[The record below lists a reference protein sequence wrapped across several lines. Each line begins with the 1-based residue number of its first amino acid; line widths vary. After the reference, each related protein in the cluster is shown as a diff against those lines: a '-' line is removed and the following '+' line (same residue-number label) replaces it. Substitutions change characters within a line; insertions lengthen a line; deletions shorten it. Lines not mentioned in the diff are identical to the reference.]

1 MHSDNKGNKQTTDIF
16 SLITKQLQQLTKGQV
31 TCLDAKKALN
41 RYGANTMAISRSI
54 GGAFIV
60 RQISAD
66 HGQAV
71 EMANIGHIVTAAN
84 AYGTPL
90 QIISSG
96 QNWGYGTAMPTDDS
110 RAHFILDLSELKRI
124 ELNEQLGI
132 VWLQPG
138 VTQQNLRDYLDTC
151 NAALMVP
158 VTGAGP
164 SCSIVG
170 NALERGYGIT
180 PHADHFAAV
189 TSIQAVLADGSHYS
203 SAIASLDLTKQNI
216 VDMSYKWGLG
226 PYLDGIFTQSNLGI
240 VTSMSIRLAHEPE
253 VVESFYLFCAE
264 ESDLERVFPL
274 VQQLLRDFAGVVGSI
289 NILDSRRML
298 SMMVTNADG
307 LSLCS
312 QTDVDRLKQEYKVS
326 QWTCIGSLYGS
337 ARVVKAVKKEIKRKL
352 KGNTAVKRSLFISA
366 REIAIAN
373 QFIDL
378 LPDRVL
384 TGPRRQ
390 LATLEKTTQIMRGI
404 PNEVAL
410 PLAYWRNPDKPKQL
424 QMLNPAKDNCGLLW
438 YAPLI
443 PATEDKIREFVDMV
457 RTICL
462 KFDIEPLITLTT
474 LRHDCIDSTVPLLF
488 NRADPAAIK
497 AAKLCL
503 DELFDSGC
511 KLGFVPYR
519 VNVEQQRRLLSA
531 EEPHWSVV
539 DKIKKALDPNNII
552 APGRYNP

>member
-1 MHSDNKGNKQTTDIF
+1 MHSGNKGNKQTADIF

-31 TCLDAKKALN
+31 TCLDAQKALN

-71 EMANIGHIVTAAN
+71 EVANIGHIVTAAN

-138 VTQQNLRDYLDTC
+138 VTQQNLRDYLDAC

-226 PYLDGIFTQSNLGI
+226 PYLDGIFSQSNLGI

-366 REIAIAN
+366 REIALAS
-373 QFIDL
+373 QFISL
-378 LPDRVL
+378 LPDNLFV
-384 TGPRRQ
+384 GPRRQ
-390 LATLEKTTQIMRGI
+390 LATLKKSTQIMRGI

-410 PLAYWRNPDKPKQL
+410 PLAYWRNPDKPTPL
-424 QMLNPAKDNCGLLW
+424 HGLNPAKDNCGLLW

-443 PATEDKIREFVDMV
+443 PATEGKIREFIDMV
-457 RTICL
+457 RMICL
-462 KFDIEPLITLTT
+462 KFDIEPLITLTA
-474 LRHDCIDSTVPLLF
+474 LKHDCIDSTVPLLF

-503 DELFDSGC
+503 DELFTSGC

-519 VNVEQQRRLLSA
+519 LNVEQQRRLLSV
-531 EEPHWSVV
+531 EKPHWSIV

-552 APGRYNP
+552 APRRYNP

>member
-16 SLITKQLQQLTKGQV
+16 SLITKQIQQLTKGQV

-90 QIISSG
+90 QVISSG

-138 VTQQNLRDYLDTC
+138 VTQQNLRDYLDSC

-240 VTSMSIRLAHEPE
+240 ATSMSIRLAHEPE
-253 VVESFYLFCAE
+253 LVESFYLFCAE

-298 SMMVTNADG
+298 SMMVTNANG

-390 LATLEKTTQIMRGI
+390 LAALEKTTQIMRGI

-474 LRHDCIDSTVPLLF
+474 IKHDCIDSTVPLLF
-488 NRADPAAIK
+488 N
-497 AAKLCL
+497 
-503 DELFDSGC
+503 
-511 KLGFVPYR
+511 
-519 VNVEQQRRLLSA
+519 
-531 EEPHWSVV
+531 
-539 DKIKKALDPNNII
+539 
-552 APGRYNP
+552 